1 MHTFTI
7 LDENAAGMSPFD
19 VSQTSTNESDFTTT
33 AKPAID
39 RSEFADNYNFN
50 IIVGVMGLLMAIV
63 LLVAITLFVLVLI
76 LLVKQ
81 RKSSTPDCDGKG
93 LPLIKMIK
101 FWCCILLSV
110 SGVNLLQK
118 ESHIVI
124 KASNSDDGRSWT

>member
-7 LDENAAGMSPFD
+7 LDENAAGMSPYD
-19 VSQTSTNESDFTTT
+19 ASQTSTNESHFTTT

-39 RSEFADNYNFN
+39 KSEFADNNIN

-63 LLVAITLFVLVLI
+63 LLVAIILFVLVLI

-81 RKSSTPDCDGKG
+81 RKSSTPDYDGKG

-101 FWCCILLSV
+101 FW
-110 SGVNLLQK
+110 
-118 ESHIVI
+118 
-124 KASNSDDGRSWT
+124 